1 MDCTIKRVK
10 DKTSNFTVVYNEL
23 FQRSDVSARAKG
35 IYAYIMT
42 LPDNWKIYKSELYE
56 HFSEGRDSIDKAFKE
71 LEKLGYI
78 TKERAKN
85 KDGKFDGWNYE
96 IFESLDDTDS
106 LKNRKSEMPKSVNP
120 QLLSTDSSPS
130 TENVYIPVLEKW
142 NSLGIINHDSLVV
155 KSKWQKKHTEQV
167 KLYGQDKVFKAMENY
182 ATIIH
187 SSSYFFDY
195 KWPLWDFIARGLYKF
210 LDEASPLENFKA
222 KKIESK
228 TSNDPYKGIIL

>member
-1 MDCTIKRVK
+1 MEQTIKRTK
-10 DKTSNFTVVYNEL
+10 NKTANYTIVINEL
-23 FQRSDVSARAKG
+23 FKRNDVSARAKG

-130 TENVYIPVLEKW
+130 TERTNIY
-142 NSLGIINHDSLVV
+142 SFLGKVEHARVGEEYRASCSIQVE
-155 KSKWQKKHTEQV
+155 EQA
-167 KLYGQDKVFKAMENY
+167 Y
-182 ATIIH
+182 
-187 SSSYFFDY
+187 
-195 KWPLWDFIARGLYKF
+195 
-210 LDEASPLENFKA
+210 
-222 KKIESK
+222 
-228 TSNDPYKGIIL
+228 